1 MVADEAQIPLATQ
14 ETEAAIGWV
23 KGSAHIP
30 LPEETIE
37 DSDAR
42 TVITRYTPIGVV
54 GALVP
59 WNFPLML
66 AAGKIAPALLTGNVI
81 VLKPSL
87 VTTASKPHFCLQLLN
102 SKQSVYPLL
111 RSQAR

>member
-1 MVADEAQIPLATQ
+1 MGTVVANEAQLPLATQ
-14 ETEAAIGWV
+14 EVEAVVGWLRAM
-23 KGSAHIP
+23 SHIP

-37 DSDAR
+37 DNDAR

-66 AAGKIAPALLTGNVI
+66 AAGKIAPALLTGNTI
-81 VLKPSL
+81 VVKPS
-87 VTTASKPHFCLQLLN
+87 
-102 SKQSVYPLL
+102 
-111 RSQAR
+111 